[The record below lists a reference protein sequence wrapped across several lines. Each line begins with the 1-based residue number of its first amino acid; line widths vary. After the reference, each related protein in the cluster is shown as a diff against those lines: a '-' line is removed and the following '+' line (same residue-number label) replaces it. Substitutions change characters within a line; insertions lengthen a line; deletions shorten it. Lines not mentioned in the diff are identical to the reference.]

1 MTNKNTKM
9 IRIPSRGRV
18 ITSRGYINT
27 PIIKP
32 YRETLPNI
40 FKMLTSKPKPTVLE
54 VLPNGRTVELDL
66 SNFDKD
72 NTLIKP
78 EISTGPVIP
87 SVNNAETVPGEVVP
101 GEATQTDISHVDPA
115 AELSKDNSIEKV
127 TTDEAIQAENVE
139 VVPGEATQTDIS
151 HVDPAAEL
159 SKDNSIEKVTTDE
172 AIQAENVEVV
182 PGEATQTENVEVTPG
197 EAVQTNNTNNNQ
209 SNRNKNKNKN
219 KNRNNNDR
227 HQASEKT
234 NTENVEVVPEEVQ

>member
-139 VVPGEATQTDIS
+139 VVPGEATQT
-151 HVDPAAEL
+151 
-159 SKDNSIEKVTTDE
+159 
-172 AIQAENVEVV
+172 
-182 PGEATQTENVEVTPG
+182 ENVEVTPG

>member
-87 SVNNAETVPGEVVP
+87 SVNNAETVPGEVTP
-101 GEATQTDISHVDPA
+101 GEAVQADISHVDPA

-127 TTDEAIQAENVE
+127 TTDKTSTEEATQAENNEVTPEEATQAENVDVLPE
-139 VVPGEATQTDIS
+139 
-151 HVDPAAEL
+151 
-159 SKDNSIEKVTTDE
+159 
-172 AIQAENVEVV
+172 
-182 PGEATQTENVEVTPG
+182 
-197 EAVQTNNTNNNQ
+197 EAVQADNTNNNQ